1 MCGFSMVNLINSA
14 ICFAVSPFFGQLQRP
29 DVLVP
34 PGHAGETEQDAR
46 GASGTA
52 IGQQGADGE
61 V

>member
-1 MCGFSMVNLINSA
+1 MVNLINSA